1 MRVLGLVA
9 TVTPSF
15 MHHATD
21 RFGLDALGAAG
32 TPIRALLDGGVP
44 VALSTDGVPHSMLFA
59 MWQALARHDA
69 DTGTT
74 LGDSGLSRLEAL
86 RLPTVAGHVLSWDED
101 RRGPLAVGRDADF
114 TVLADSTELPL
125 TITNS
130 SVTDITVIASVNAI
144 SGIVSIATPSQ
155 TVTIPAG
162 SSSRVTVPMVSV
174 ANGKTSLRATLTTT
188 SGIAVSEPVFVE
200 IDVQA
205 QWETI
210 TLVTFIGIVAS
221 IMGIGIART
230 IRDRRRR
237 S

>member
-1 MRVLGLVA
+1 MALDPHAITFPRLRRLCVVAGLVA
-9 TVTPSF
+9 TDGFPAAARGYVRTAQTYEEFVSF
-15 MHHATD
+15 S
-21 RFGLDALGAAG
+21 LG
-32 TPIRALLDGGVP
+32 
-44 VALSTDGVPHSMLFA
+44 S
-59 MWQALARHDA
+59 
-69 DTGTT
+69 
-74 LGDSGLSRLEAL
+74 
-86 RLPTVAGHVLSWDED
+86 
-101 RRGPLAVGRDADF
+101 DF

-144 SGIVSIATPSQ
+144 SGIVSISTPSQ
-155 TVTIPAG
+155 TVKIPAG
-162 SSSRVTVPMVSV
+162 SSARVTVPMVSV

-205 QWETI
+205 QWEAI
-210 TLVTFIGIVAS
+210 TLVTFIAIVAA

-230 IRDRRRR
+230 VRDRRRR